1 MSGSRVIRKTEI
13 PSMGVSLVKGLVL
26 LEGSFPVDHLNPA
39 LKHVV
44 HYGPQTGDVG
54 VLDWFAMFCFERKNK
69 QVKGMVKNTVVP
81 LASLANHVEL
91 DILAKLDV
99 LSRED
104 SVGGES
110 PDFLILKVPMRR
122 YRLSE
127 REKNGMRALGITSF
141 QRFQVFQAAH
151 VLGVHFRG
159 GEWGCHRC
167 GSVIATIYRGVS
179 RYCILKAFIQVQ
191 GKVYASVTW
200 LSAPIYPYPHFKI
213 VVKVRMMTP
222 EQERVHRGVISVDR
236 IEPCAVAV
244 LPDEDGVHYYML
256 RDKGIDR

>member
-1 MSGSRVIRKTEI
+1 M
-13 PSMGVSLVKGLVL
+13 
-26 LEGSFPVDHLNPA
+26 
-39 LKHVV
+39 
-44 HYGPQTGDVG
+44 
-54 VLDWFAMFCFERKNK
+54 
-69 QVKGMVKNTVVP
+69 
-81 LASLANHVEL
+81 EL
-91 DILAKLDV
+91 GISVKLDF
-99 LSRED
+99 LSRKD

-141 QRFQVFQAAH
+141 QRFQVFLAAH

-200 LSAPIYPYPHFKI
+200 LSPPTYPNPPFKI
-213 VVKVRMMTP
+213 VVKVRMMAP
-222 EQERVHRGVISVDR
+222 EQERALRGVVLVDK
-236 IEPCAVAV
+236 IEPCTVSV
-244 LPDEDGVHYYML
+244 IPHEDGIHYFML